1 MGVNSFMPLR
11 GQIRGAVSSLQ
22 KQLLSRT
29 LLDRHESMAGS
40 ANRRQR
46 AAVRH
51 SVSPKLS
58 DQFCVARF
66 STLGNFQEG
75 VQLEDRPAGIALCG
89 QSICDFPNS
98 LYRQLNDTPQVG
110 IRKPTI
116 QRRGVE
122 VGRQRDESIDRAYP
136 DPAHLALNETQSL
149 LRFGSG
155 KARQKLGLLGLLALD
170 VS

>member
-1 MGVNSFMPLR
+1 
-11 GQIRGAVSSLQ
+11 
-22 KQLLSRT
+22 
-29 LLDRHESMAGS
+29 MAGS
-40 ANRRQR
+40 TNRRQR
-46 AAVRH
+46 SAVRH
-51 SVSPKLS
+51 SVSSKLS
-58 DQFCVARF
+58 DQFCVTRL

-75 VQLEDRPAGIALCG
+75 VQSKYRPAGIALCG
-89 QSICDFPNS
+89 QRIRDFPNGP
-98 LYRQLNDTPQVG
+98 YRQLNDTTQVG

-116 QRRGVE
+116 QRRRVE

-136 DPAHLALNETQSL
+136 DPAHLALNEIQSL

>member
-1 MGVNSFMPLR
+1 M
-11 GQIRGAVSSLQ
+11 SSRATGGLQ
-22 KQLLSRT
+22 EQLLSRA
-29 LLDRHESMAGS
+29 LLDRHESVAGS

-51 SVSPKLS
+51 SVSSKLS
-58 DQFCVARF
+58 DQFCVTRL

-75 VQLEDRPAGIALCG
+75 AQLENRSGGITLCG
-89 QSICDFPNS
+89 QRIRDFPNG
-98 LYRQLNDTPQVG
+98 LYRQLNNTTQVG

-116 QRRGVE
+116 QRRRVE
-122 VGRQRDESIDRAYP
+122 VGRQRDESVDRAYP

-149 LRFGSG
+149 FRFGSG
-155 KARQKLGLLGLLALD
+155 KARQKSGLLALLTLD